1 MLRPSES
8 FTESAARGEHD
19 RSCSAMVEGG
29 ERRDLLWL
37 MAEFFRTVGY
47 TDLKAR
53 LPDHAAP
60 EVLRGTLE
68 DHRPDCTC
76 RQDDTEQTP
85 ILLEVVTPKE
95 VDEPGRDHRWSLLA
109 SAAHLYSAELHFVVP
124 QWSER
129 GSIEPLLRRRLSG
142 IDVHPSRIWLV

>member
-8 FTESAARGEHD
+8 FTESAALAEHD

-29 ERRDLLWL
+29 EHRDLLWL

-53 LPDHAAP
+53 LPGHAAP
-60 EVLRGTLE
+60 EVLMGTLE

-142 IDVHPSRIWLV
+142 IDVHPSRIWSV

>member
-1 MLRPSES
+1 MRPGES
-8 FTESAARGEHD
+8 FTESAVLVKQARA
-19 RSCSAMVEGG
+19 CSAVVDRG

-53 LPDHAAP
+53 LPGHAPP
-60 EVLRGTLE
+60 EVLQGTLE

-76 RQDDTEQTP
+76 RQDDTEQTA
-85 ILLEVVTPKE
+85 ILLEVVTPQE
-95 VDEPGRDHRWSLLA
+95 VEEPGRDHRWSLLA

-129 GSIEPLLRRRLSG
+129 GSIEPLLRRRLSTM
-142 IDVHPSRIWLV
+142 DVRPSRIWVV